1 MEGVDTDTHV
11 ERLLSGRLDDVL
23 VGANTGGLEGLR
35 GELLVLVRDEVAAEG
50 EVIDGSL
57 LAAQVVDPDLGVGD
71 TTVVPRLGEPVN
83 GSERV
88 GQPGIGMTKSVIEI
102 TYGLFLQ

>member
-1 MEGVDTDTHV
+1 VEGVDTDTHV

-23 VGANTGGLEGLR
+23 VGANTGGLESLR

-50 EVIDGSL
+50 EVIDGSP

-71 TTVVPRLGEPVN
+71 TTVVPRLGEPVD

-88 GQPGIGMTKSVIEI
+88 GNRDDKACSGEKS